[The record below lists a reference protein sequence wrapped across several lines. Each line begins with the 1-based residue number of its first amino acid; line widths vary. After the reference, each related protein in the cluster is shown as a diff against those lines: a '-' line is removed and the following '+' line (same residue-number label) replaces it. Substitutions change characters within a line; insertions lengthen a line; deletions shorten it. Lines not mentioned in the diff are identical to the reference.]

1 MYRLI
6 VLLLFF
12 PLAALAMDAS
22 QVQTPQSM
30 RKAVSQFLQQQAMQ
44 NKGDTE
50 VSVDPIDPRLRLAQ
64 CDGAL
69 EPFWPKGGKRAGN
82 ITVGLRCQGQV
93 SWSIYLR
100 ARLAVYETV
109 AVAARPL
116 GRGERLS
123 TADVELHRQD
133 ISNLRGGYH
142 TRIKDV
148 AGMEVRRSVRA
159 GIVLDRSVVK
169 PPILV
174 NRGERVSITASS
186 GVVQVSMDGKAL
198 DSGARGELI
207 EVVNL
212 SSKQKLEAVVV
223 APGVVRVR
231 M

>member
-6 VLLLFF
+6 LLLLLV
-12 PLAALAMDAS
+12 PLGAFAAAAPP
-22 QVQTPQSM
+22 VQTPQSM
-30 RKAVSQFLQQQAMQ
+30 RQAVTQFLQQHAQQM
-44 NKGDTE
+44 KGETE
-50 VSVDPIDPRLRLAQ
+50 VGVDPIDPRLRLAR
-64 CDGAL
+64 CDGPL
-69 EPFWPKGGKRAGN
+69 EAFWPKGGKRAGSV
-82 ITVGLRCQGQV
+82 TVGLRCQGQV

-123 TADVELHRQD
+123 AADIELQRQD
-133 ISNLRGGYH
+133 VSRLSGGYH
-142 TRIKDV
+142 TRIQEL

-174 NRGERVSITASS
+174 SRGERVSITASS
-186 GVVQVSMDGKAL
+186 GVVQVSMAGKAL
-198 DSGARGELI
+198 KSGARGEFI

-212 SSKQKLEAVVV
+212 SSRQKLEAEVV

>member
-6 VLLLFF
+6 LLLLLV
-12 PLAALAMDAS
+12 PLGAFAAAAPP
-22 QVQTPQSM
+22 VQTPQSM
-30 RKAVSQFLQQQAMQ
+30 RQAVTQFLQQSAHQMR
-44 NKGDTE
+44 GETE

-69 EPFWPKGGKRAGN
+69 EAFWPKGGKRAGN
-82 ITVGLRCQGQV
+82 LTVGLRCQGQV

-100 ARLAVYETV
+100 AKLAVYETV

-123 TADVELHRQD
+123 AADIELQRQNV
-133 ISNLRGGYH
+133 SSLSGGYH
-142 TRIKDV
+142 THIKDV
-148 AGMEVRRSVRA
+148 VGMEVRRSVRA

-174 NRGERVSITASS
+174 SRGERVTITASS

-212 SSKQKLEAVVV
+212 SSRQKLEAEVV

>member
-1 MYRLI
+1 MYRMI
-6 VLLLFF
+6 LLLLLL
-12 PLAALAMDAS
+12 PLSTLAAQAP

-30 RKAVSQFLQQQAMQ
+30 RLAVTEFLQHSAEQMKAE
-44 NKGDTE
+44 TE
-50 VSVDPIDPRLRLAQ
+50 VSVDPIDPRLRLVL

-69 EPFWPKGGKRAGN
+69 EAYWPKGGKRVGSV
-82 ITVGLRCQGQV
+82 TVGLRCQGQV

-123 TADVELHRQD
+123 VGDIELQRQD
-133 ISNLRGGYH
+133 VSRLSGGYR
-142 TRIKDV
+142 TRIQDV
-148 AGMEVRRSVRA
+148 VGMEVRRSVRA

-174 NRGERVSITASS
+174 SRGERVSITASS

-207 EVVNL
+207 EVLNL
-212 SSKQKLEAVVV
+212 SSRQKLEAEVI